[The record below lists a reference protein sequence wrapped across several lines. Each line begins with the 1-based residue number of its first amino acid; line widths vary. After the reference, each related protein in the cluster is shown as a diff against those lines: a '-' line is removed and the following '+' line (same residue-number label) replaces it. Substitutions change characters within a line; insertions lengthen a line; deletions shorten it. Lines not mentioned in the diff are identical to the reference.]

1 LDLVEAETGERP
13 DIDRVPLDDPATYE
27 MLQRGETIG
36 VFQMEGAAMRNLVR
50 SLAPT
55 EFEDVGAL
63 NALYRPGPMA
73 ANMHNDYA
81 DRKNGR
87 QPVTYQHPD
96 MAEVLGDTYG
106 LCVYQEQMM
115 LLAQKFAGYSL
126 AEADN
131 LRKAAGKKVREIM
144 ATEREKFEAGC
155 ERVGYG
161 RGIGKML
168 FDIIEPFADYG
179 FNRSHAFGY
188 GLVSYQTAWLKANYP
203 AEYLAALLT
212 SVKDDKDKTAVY
224 LAECRAQGLEVLVP
238 DINLSSSEFTAVA
251 GGSDGPVRK
260 VIPFGLSA
268 IRNVG
273 EGLVERMI
281 AERERAGPFADFYD
295 FCGRVDPLVLN
306 KRTVESLIKAGAF
319 DSLGH
324 PRQGL
329 CLVFEQIV
337 DRTVARRR
345 EADQGVMSL
354 FGELTGGEA
363 LFDDARVPIPDREFD
378 KTTRLAFE
386 KEMLGL
392 YLSDHPLKGIEPALA
407 RHVDGAIADL
417 REGSNEGEVR
427 CVGGVITGLNRKY
440 TRRGELMATFILED
454 LVSAIE
460 VWVFPRTM
468 IEVAHLLAD
477 DAIVCVKGRLDLRE
491 EQPKLICMELKRPE
505 LRLADHPLHV
515 DLPIHALTDERVE
528 SLKRLLSEH
537 PGPSPVLLHVGAKS
551 IRLASQWS
559 VDTTRGLLAELR
571 VLLGPTCLR
580 GGPETA

>member
-1 LDLVEAETGERP
+1 
-13 DIDRVPLDDPATYE
+13 
-27 MLQRGETIG
+27 
-36 VFQMEGAAMRNLVR
+36 MRNLVR

-73 ANMHNDYA
+73 ANMHNEYA

-87 QPVTYQHPD
+87 KPVVYQHPD
-96 MAEVLGDTYG
+96 MAAVLGDTYG

-144 ATEREKFEAGC
+144 AREREKFEAGC
-155 ERVGYG
+155 EATGYG
-161 RGIGKML
+161 RAIGKML

-188 GLVSYQTAWLKANYP
+188 GLVSYQTAWLKAHYP

-224 LAECRAQGLEVLVP
+224 LAECRARGIDVLVP
-238 DINLSSSEFTAVA
+238 DVNVSSSEFTAVVQRSGPPGPA
-251 GGSDGPVRK
+251 GDAGPARTM
-260 VIPFGLSA
+260 IPFGLSA

-273 EGLVERMI
+273 EGLVERII
-281 AERERAGPFADFYD
+281 AERQQGGPFTDFYD
-295 FCGRVDPLVLN
+295 FCGRVDPTVLN

-319 DSLGH
+319 DALGH

-337 DRTVARRR
+337 DRTLARRR

-354 FGELTGGEA
+354 FGDLGSGGEPV
-363 LFDDARVPIPDREFD
+363 FDDARLPIPDHEFA
-378 KTTRLAFE
+378 KPVRLAFE

-392 YLSDHPLKGIEPALA
+392 YLSDHPLKGVEAALA
-407 RHVDGAIADL
+407 RHSDATIVDV
-417 REGSNEGEVR
+417 RESARDGEVR
-427 CVGGVITGLNRKY
+427 WVGGVVTGVVRKY
-440 TRRGELMATFILED
+440 TKRAELMATFVLED
-454 LVSAIE
+454 LVSSIE

-468 IEVAHLLAD
+468 TEVAHLLAD
-477 DAIVCVKGRLDLRE
+477 DTIVCVKGRLDLRD
-491 EQPKLICMELKRPE
+491 EQPKLICLEIKRPDLNVRDE
-505 LRLADHPLHV
+505 PLHV
-515 DLPIHALTDERVE
+515 EVPIHALTDERVE
-528 SLKRLLSEH
+528 SLKRLLGEH
-537 PGPSPVLLHVGAKS
+537 PGPSPVLLYVGAKT

-571 VLLGPTCLR
+571 VLLGPACLR
-580 GGPETA
+580 PGPETP